1 MKEVKIFPSLLSADL
16 LNMEKSIDLV
26 KDLADALHIDI
37 MDGHFVPNL
46 SYGPSLV
53 KALKKKY
60 DLPLNVHLMVEKPEN
75 FVDMFIEAGATHLG
89 FHIETTYHPQRL
101 IKYIRDSNV
110 RPFITLNPATPLAT
124 IEYLLGEL
132 DLVLLM
138 TVNPGYGG
146 QEFLP
151 FCLRKIRSLREIAIK
166 EGIDLDI
173 MVDGGIDLN
182 TAPLVLESG
191 ANILISGNS
200 IFSAENPRE
209 IIIKMKSLKYR
220 EV

>member
-1 MKEVKIFPSLLSADL
+1 MLEIKVFPSLLSADL
-16 LNMEKSIDLV
+16 LNMEGSINLV

-53 KALKKKY
+53 KALRKKY

-75 FVDMFIEAGATHLG
+75 FVDMFIEAGANHLG
-89 FHIETTYHPQRL
+89 FHIEATYHPQRL
-101 IKYIRDSNV
+101 IKYIRDSKV
-110 RPFITLNPATPLAT
+110 RPFITLNPATPLHT
-124 IEYLLGEL
+124 IEYLLEEI
-132 DLVLLM
+132 DLILLM

-151 FCLRKIRSLREIAIK
+151 FCLKKIKTLREIVIR
-166 EGIDLDI
+166 ENIYLDI

-182 TAPLVLESG
+182 TAPLVVENG
-191 ANILISGNS
+191 ANILISGNG
-200 IFSAENPRE
+200 IFNAQNPRE
-209 IIIKMKSLKYR
+209 VILKMKSLKYGR
-220 EV
+220 V

>member
-60 DLPLNVHLMVEKPEN
+60 NLPLNVHLMVEKPEN

-89 FHIETTYHPQRL
+89 FHIEATYHPQRL
-101 IKYIRDSNV
+101 IKYIKDSNV

-124 IEYLLGEL
+124 IEYLLGEI
-132 DLVLLM
+132 DLILIM

-146 QEFLP
+146 QEFLH
-151 FCLRKIRSLREIAIK
+151 FCLRKIKSLREIADK
-166 EGIDLDI
+166 EGVNLDI
-173 MVDGGIDLN
+173 MVDGGIDLI
-182 TAPLVLESG
+182 TAPLVVENG

-200 IFSAENPRE
+200 IFNAKDPRD

>member
-1 MKEVKIFPSLLSADL
+1 MREIKIFPSLLSADL
-16 LNMEKSIDLV
+16 LNMEKSIELV

-53 KALKKKY
+53 RALRNRY
-60 DLPLNVHLMVEKPEN
+60 NLPLNVHLMVEKPEN

-89 FHIETTYHPQRL
+89 FHIEATYHPQRL

-110 RPFITLNPATPLAT
+110 RPFITLNPATSLNAV
-124 IEYLLGEL
+124 EYLLGEV
-132 DLVLLM
+132 DLILIM

-146 QEFLP
+146 QEFLY
-151 FCLRKIRSLREIAIK
+151 FCLKKIRGLREIATK
-166 EGIDLDI
+166 EGINLDI
-173 MVDGGIDLN
+173 MVDGGIDLK
-182 TAPLVLESG
+182 TAPLVVENG

-200 IFSAENPRE
+200 IFSAKNPRE
-209 IIIKMKSLKYR
+209 VILKMKSLKYG